1 MSKKDEA
8 ELKRHDVNVEDL
20 KQDEKKSVSCECED
34 TEEKKRRAKAIAEK
48 KKQCEKSDPKAMEKD
63 EPESLA
69 VQAERL
75 RVKQT
80 KVLEGPN
87 KTPTEAPADEDAD

>member
-1 MSKKDEA
+1 MGKKDA
-8 ELKRHDVNVEDL
+8 ELKRDDFNVEDIEGE
-20 KQDEKKSVSCECED
+20 EKKSASCECDD

-87 KTPTEAPADEDAD
+87 KTPTEAPANQDAD